1 MSKRIMAL
9 ILVALLLTG
18 CASQAGTNTAS
29 NMGGTISIS
38 DFESELESTSSSAT
52 SESEAESEPT
62 TSAEATKKP
71 AETTTKPVEVT
82 EKPAETTIK
91 KPVESK
97 PETTSAPKTTTAS
110 TTKPA
115 PEWTETKVS
124 GTKYVNTDC
133 YSRKKAVIGS
143 EAVAQYNI
151 NDKVKITAKTN
162 TGYYKIDTGA
172 FIHSDYLSDS
182 KVTVQTTV
190 TTTAKPAVT
199 EKPASVPTATS
210 DPVDEKYYANNPP
223 AIDEAWLSKRYSDYI
238 TVEGSYSE
246 LGEYTTSDKARNS
259 GFWVNGTLTA
269 GIDFPVGWY
278 LCLGNLSYTP
288 MENTTF
294 LTRSNGYYVGEV
306 RGRSHYYAKGDK
318 IYCNGLTASG
328 EKVQNLSYLLPI
340 SEGYTDA
347 GSVYY
352 KGKKNGVRA
361 TAVVGKNNII
371 TPGTYKIKE
380 VKEYDL
386 TWGFWEAYPEV
397 YSTVFA
403 KTYYDVN
410 IKPSTITL
418 KEGDVI
424 TLYDVELI
432 KVS

>member
-1 MSKRIMAL
+1 MKRKIV
-9 ILVALLLTG
+9 ILALLSALLCSCAANTG
-18 CASQAGTNTAS
+18 N
-29 NMGGTISIS
+29 SIS
-38 DFESELESTSSSAT
+38 SEMT
-52 SESEAESEPT
+52 SESEASESVTSEASESVTSEADTSEAESKPDT
-62 TSAEATKKP
+62 SKPESAESGTVQTTATTKPVETTTKP
-71 AETTTKPVEVT
+71 AETTTKPVE
-82 EKPAETTIK
+82 TTT
-91 KPVESK
+91 KPVET
-97 PETTSAPKTTTAS
+97 E
-110 TTKPA
+110 KPA
-115 PEWTETKVS
+115 PEWTETAVS
-124 GTKYVNTDC
+124 GVKYINTSC

-143 EAVAQYNI
+143 EAVSQYNV

-172 FIHSDYLSDS
+172 FIHSDYLSDK

-190 TTTAKPAVT
+190 TTTAKPAAT

-210 DPVDEKYYANNPP
+210 DPVDEIYYANNPP
-223 AIDEAWLSKRYSDYI
+223 AIDEAWLSKRYSDYV
-238 TVEGSYSE
+238 TVENSYSE
-246 LGEYTTSDKARNS
+246 LGKYSELDEGNKETNS

-278 LCLGNLSYTP
+278 LCLGNLSYIP
-288 MENTTF
+288 MEDTTF

-340 SEGYTDA
+340 SKGYTDA

-352 KGKKNGVRA
+352 KGKKNGVTA
-361 TAVVGKNNII
+361 TAVVGKSNII

-380 VKEYDL
+380 VEQYDL

-403 KTYYDVN
+403 KTYYDDS

-418 KEGDVI
+418 TEGDVI
-424 TLYDVELI
+424 TLNDVELI

>member
-1 MSKRIMAL
+1 MKRKIV
-9 ILVALLLTG
+9 ILALLSALLCSCAANTG
-18 CASQAGTNTAS
+18 N
-29 NMGGTISIS
+29 SIS
-38 DFESELESTSSSAT
+38 SDVTSVTSESEPAT
-52 SESEAESEPT
+52 SESVTSEPESKPVTSESGTAET
-62 TSAEATKKP
+62 TVKPVETTTKPAETTVKP
-71 AETTTKPVEVT
+71 AETTTKPVE
-82 EKPAETTIK
+82 TTT
-91 KPVESK
+91 KPVET
-97 PETTSAPKTTTAS
+97 E
-110 TTKPA
+110 KPA
-115 PEWTETKVS
+115 PEWTETAAS
-124 GTKYVNTDC
+124 GVKYVNTSC

-143 EAVAQYNI
+143 EAVAQYNV
-151 NDKVKITAKTN
+151 NAKVKITAKTN

-190 TTTAKPAVT
+190 TTTTKPAAT

-223 AIDEAWLSKRYSDYI
+223 AIDEAWLSKRYSDYV
-238 TVEGSYSE
+238 TVENSYSE
-246 LGEYTTSDKARNS
+246 SGEYVDSNKETNS

-278 LCLGNLSYTP
+278 LCLGNLSYIP
-288 MENTTF
+288 MEDTTF

-340 SEGYTDA
+340 SKGYTDA

-352 KGKKNGVRA
+352 KGKKNGV
-361 TAVVGKNNII
+361 TAIVVVGKNNII

-380 VKEYDL
+380 VEQYDL
-386 TWGFWEAYPEV
+386 TWGFWEAYPYV

-403 KTYYDVN
+403 KTYYDDS

-418 KEGDVI
+418 TEGDVI
-424 TLYDVELI
+424 RLNDVELI

>member
-1 MSKRIMAL
+1 MKRKIV
-9 ILVALLLTG
+9 ILALLSALLCSCAANTG
-18 CASQAGTNTAS
+18 N
-29 NMGGTISIS
+29 NISS
-38 DFESELESTSSSAT
+38 DMTSVTSVT
-52 SESEAESEPT
+52 SEDVTSEAESKPETSEPESKPVT
-62 TSAEATKKP
+62 SEVESPESGTVQTSATTKPVETTTKSVETTVKP
-71 AETTTKPVEVT
+71 VETTVKPVETTTKPVET
-82 EKPAETTIK
+82 E
-91 KPVESK
+91 
-97 PETTSAPKTTTAS
+97 
-110 TTKPA
+110 KPA
-115 PEWTETKVS
+115 PEWTETAAS
-124 GTKYVNTDC
+124 GVKYVNTAC

-143 EAVAQYNI
+143 EAVSQYNI

-162 TGYYKIDTGA
+162 TGYFKINTGA
-172 FIHSDYLSDS
+172 FIHGDYLSDS

-190 TTTAKPAVT
+190 TTTAKPAAT

-246 LGEYTTSDKARNS
+246 LGEYTTSDKERNS

-278 LCLGNLSYTP
+278 LCLGNLSYIP
-288 MENTTF
+288 MKNSTV
-294 LTRSNGYYVGEV
+294 LTRSNGYYVGSV

-397 YSTVFA
+397 CSTAFA

>member
-1 MSKRIMAL
+1 MKRKIV
-9 ILVALLLTG
+9 ILALLSALLCSCAANTG
-18 CASQAGTNTAS
+18 N
-29 NMGGTISIS
+29 SIS
-38 DFESELESTSSSAT
+38 SDMTSVT
-52 SESEAESEPT
+52 SESVTSEDVTSEPESKPETSEPESKPETSEAESSESGTVQTSVT
-62 TSAEATKKP
+62 TKP
-71 AETTTKPVEVT
+71 AETTTKPVE
-82 EKPAETTIK
+82 TTT
-91 KPVESK
+91 KPVE
-97 PETTSAPKTTTAS
+97 TTTKPVE
-110 TTKPA
+110 TEKPA
-115 PEWTETKVS
+115 PEWTETAVS
-124 GTKYVNTDC
+124 GVKYVNTAC

-143 EAVAQYNI
+143 EAVAQYNV
-151 NDKVKITAKTN
+151 NAKVKITAKTN

-172 FIHSDYLSDS
+172 FIHSDYLSDR

-190 TTTAKPAVT
+190 TTTAKPAAT
-199 EKPASVPTATS
+199 DKPASVPTATS

-246 LGEYTTSDKARNS
+246 LGEYTTSDKERNS
-259 GFWVNGTLTA
+259 GFWINGTLTA

-278 LCLGNLSYTP
+278 LCLGNLSYIP
-288 MENTTF
+288 MKNSTV
-294 LTRSNGYYVGEV
+294 LTRSNGYYVGSV

-340 SEGYTDA
+340 SKGYTDA

-352 KGKKNGVRA
+352 KGKKNGVTA

-403 KTYYDVN
+403 KTYYDDS

-418 KEGDVI
+418 TEGDVI
-424 TLYDVELI
+424 TLNDVELI

>member
-1 MSKRIMAL
+1 MKRKIV
-9 ILVALLLTG
+9 ILALLSALLCSCAANTG
-18 CASQAGTNTAS
+18 N
-29 NMGGTISIS
+29 SIS
-38 DFESELESTSSSAT
+38 SDVTSVTSESEPAT
-52 SESEAESEPT
+52 SESVTSEPESKPVTSESGTAET
-62 TSAEATKKP
+62 TVKPVETTTKPAETTVKP
-71 AETTTKPVEVT
+71 AETTTKPVE
-82 EKPAETTIK
+82 TTT
-91 KPVESK
+91 KPVET
-97 PETTSAPKTTTAS
+97 E
-110 TTKPA
+110 KPA
-115 PEWTETKVS
+115 PEWTETAAS
-124 GTKYVNTDC
+124 GVKYVNTSC

-143 EAVAQYNI
+143 EAVAQYNV
-151 NDKVKITAKTN
+151 NAKVKITAKTN

-172 FIHSDYLSDS
+172 FIHSDYLSDR

-190 TTTAKPAVT
+190 TTTTKPAAT

-223 AIDEAWLSKRYSDYI
+223 AIDEAWLSKRYSDYV
-238 TVEGSYSE
+238 TVENSYSE
-246 LGEYTTSDKARNS
+246 SGEYVDSNKETNS

-278 LCLGNLSYTP
+278 LCLGNLSYIP
-288 MENTTF
+288 MEDTTF

-340 SEGYTDA
+340 SKGYTDA

-352 KGKKNGVRA
+352 KGKKNGV
-361 TAVVGKNNII
+361 TAIVVVGKNNII

-380 VKEYDL
+380 VEQYDL
-386 TWGFWEAYPEV
+386 TWGFWEAYPYV

-403 KTYYDVN
+403 KTYYDDS

-418 KEGDVI
+418 TEGDVI
-424 TLYDVELI
+424 RLNDVELI

>member
-1 MSKRIMAL
+1 MKRKIV
-9 ILVALLLTG
+9 ILALLSALLCSCAANTG
-18 CASQAGTNTAS
+18 N
-29 NMGGTISIS
+29 SIS
-38 DFESELESTSSSAT
+38 SDVTSVTSESEPAT
-52 SESEAESEPT
+52 SESVTSEPESKPVTSESGTAET
-62 TSAEATKKP
+62 TVKPVETTTKPAETTVKP
-71 AETTTKPVEVT
+71 AETTTKPVE
-82 EKPAETTIK
+82 TTT
-91 KPVESK
+91 KPVET
-97 PETTSAPKTTTAS
+97 E
-110 TTKPA
+110 KPA
-115 PEWTETKVS
+115 PEWTETAAS
-124 GTKYVNTDC
+124 GVKYVNTSC

-143 EAVAQYNI
+143 EAVSQYNV

-172 FIHSDYLSDS
+172 FIHSDYLSDR

-190 TTTAKPAVT
+190 TTTTKPAAT

-223 AIDEAWLSKRYSDYI
+223 AIDEAWLSKRYSDYV
-238 TVEGSYSE
+238 TVENSYSE
-246 LGEYTTSDKARNS
+246 SGEYVDSNKETNS

-278 LCLGNLSYTP
+278 LCLGNLSYIP
-288 MENTTF
+288 MEDTTF

-340 SEGYTDA
+340 SKGYTDA

-352 KGKKNGVRA
+352 KGKKNGV
-361 TAVVGKNNII
+361 TAIVVVGKNNII

-380 VKEYDL
+380 VEQYDL
-386 TWGFWEAYPEV
+386 TWGFWEAYPYV

-403 KTYYDVN
+403 KTYYDDS

-418 KEGDVI
+418 TEGDVI
-424 TLYDVELI
+424 RLNDVELI